1 MIRIACVCVFHGF
14 YFFVNCDRQKQ
25 VDPDF
30 THETRV
36 EKMVEW
42 VTKAHE
48 VRARGLRSWD
58 DRQLS
63 TMIYIMYKCVFLAL
77 RHFFL
82 FRPRVFSRAL
92 GSVARREPAGTP
104 RRKCG
109 PWPRS
114 VARALGVRSGMSP
127 RRVIP
132 ST

>member
-82 FRPRVFSRAL
+82 FRPRVFLPDTTAQVWAL
-92 GSVARREPAGTP
+92 AV
-104 RRKCG
+104 G
-109 PWPRS
+109 PWHVLWGFE
-114 VARALGVRSGMSP
+114 VACPHGE
-127 RRVIP
+127 
-132 ST
+132 